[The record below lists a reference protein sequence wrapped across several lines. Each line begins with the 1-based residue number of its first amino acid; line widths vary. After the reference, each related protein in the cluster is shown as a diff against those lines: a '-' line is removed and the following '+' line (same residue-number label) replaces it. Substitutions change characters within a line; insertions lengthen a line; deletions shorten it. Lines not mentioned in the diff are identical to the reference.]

1 MGMSGLPNPKWP
13 DDLYMGGI
21 KLEGVEVTKLR
32 NEDLEFL
39 VAGLDDGLPIG
50 DDVREKLSDA
60 ICELIERRKKE
71 QDGSLMELMEARIR
85 DAQAEFGRKYAEEVE
100 KAVYYGY
107 ASGDTGKAPPYEFW
121 RPTPEIPAPKPGFR
135 YKGQKAKWRRR
146 HDTDHEELVAPDG
159 TVIAKIDG
167 LTLVQFKSGR
177 ETQEYMQK
185 VEREAMKLWLTQQ
198 IGKGGQYK

>member
-1 MGMSGLPNPKWP
+1 MKT
-13 DDLYMGGI
+13 
-21 KLEGVEVTKLR
+21 EE
-32 NEDLEFL
+32 LEFL

-60 ICELIERRKKE
+60 ICELIEHRKK
-71 QDGSLMELMEARIR
+71 DADKGLMDLMEERIR
-85 DAQAEFGRKYAEEVE
+85 LAEAEFGRRYKKEVE
-100 KAVYYGY
+100 NAVYGY
-107 ASGDTGKAPPYEFW
+107 ASGDTKDAPPYEYY
-121 RPTPEIPAPKPGFR
+121 RGYEQIPVPTPKPNFR

-146 HDTDHEELVAPDG
+146 YDTDHEELVAPDG

-185 VEREAMKLWLTQQ
+185 VEKEAMKLWLTQQ